1 MSKGL
6 TPSFLIDVETQMRIV
21 STHEYDRLNATAIWP
36 KVAKRAPMAGRKER
50 LLWLLDTASIEY
62 VNRLGGE
69 VQFEDIISN
78 TFEVETKAATAG
90 LKLNRFH
97 LEDNDGG
104 GLQMAAHWARQMGEY
119 AAYWPEKQVLK
130 ALNAGTLA
138 ASTSYDGVAFFCGA
152 GGSGGATNCHYLNPF
167 DTSLGNYVN
176 LFTGAASAGV
186 TPGACP
192 VAGTDTNA
200 DLIALT
206 RAVTFIEGQYKM
218 PNGVD
223 PRRLRVSGI
232 LAPTALKGPMIRAL
246 DSKFITSAAGGMLD
260 PTAIVSMLGLGSPM
274 FAPEL
279 GAGFTNGSDTAY
291 YLIADNA
298 TSDMVGGLTY
308 YEREPFSIVYNG
320 EMTDAELA
328 RANEIQWIT
337 RGRNVVTYGHPY
349 MIFKVLAT

>member
-6 TPSFLIDVETQMRIV
+6 TPSFLFDVETQMRIV

-36 KVAKRAPMAGRKER
+36 KIAKRSPMAGRKER

-62 VNRLGGE
+62 VNKLGGE

-90 LKLNRFH
+90 LKLNRFQ

-104 GLQMAAHWARQMGEY
+104 GLQMAAHWARQQGEY
-119 AAYWPEKQVLK
+119 AAYWPEKQVLRS
-130 ALNAGTLA
+130 LNAGTLA
-138 ASTSYDGVAFFCGA
+138 ASTSYDGVPYFAA
-152 GGSGGATNCHYLNPF
+152 NHPLNPF
-167 DTSLGNYVN
+167 DAALGNYVN
-176 LFTGAASAGV
+176 LFTGGASAGV

-192 VAGTDTNA
+192 VAGTDSNA

-218 PNGVD
+218 PNGSD
-223 PRRLRVSGI
+223 PRRLRVSTI

-260 PTAIVSMLGLGSPM
+260 PTAIVSMLGLGSPL

-308 YEREPFSIVYNG
+308 YEREPFQIVYNG
-320 EMTDAELA
+320 EMTDAQLA
-328 RANEIQWIT
+328 RANEIQWLT

-349 MIFKVLAT
+349 MIFKVLAA

>member
-6 TPSFLIDVETQMRIV
+6 TPSFLIDVETEMRIV

-36 KVAKRAPMAGRKER
+36 KIAKRVPMTGRKER
-50 LLWLLDTASIEY
+50 LLWLLDTAQIEY

-78 TFEVETKAATAG
+78 TFEIETKAATAG

-104 GLQMAAHWARQMGEY
+104 GLQMAAHWARQMAEY

-138 ASTSYDGVAFFCGA
+138 ASVSYDGVPFFSA
-152 GGSGGATNCHYLNPF
+152 SHPLNPF
-167 DTSLGNYVN
+167 DSVLGNYVN
-176 LFTGAASAGV
+176 LFTGGASAGV

-298 TSDMVGGLTY
+298 VSDMVGGMSY
-308 YEREPFSIVYNG
+308 YEREPFAIVYNG
-320 EMTDAELA
+320 EMTDSQLA
-328 RANEIQWIT
+328 RANEIQWLT